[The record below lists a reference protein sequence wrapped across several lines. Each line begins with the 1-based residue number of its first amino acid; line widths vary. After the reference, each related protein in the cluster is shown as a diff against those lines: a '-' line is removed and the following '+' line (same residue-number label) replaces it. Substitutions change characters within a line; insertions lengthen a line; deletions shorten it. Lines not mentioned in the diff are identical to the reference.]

1 MRRSA
6 VSAVT
11 GEGLEE
17 LLARLG
23 EMSKT
28 AQAEEPEATPYVVL
42 RPGRPR
48 FTVTR
53 EGRGWRVKGQNVER
67 LLLET
72 DLDDE
77 IQLAKFQKRLVREG
91 IERRLAELG
100 ANPGDEVAIGD
111 RVFEFIPDA
120 PARSPGSR
128 GWALTPTVSRGRRT
142 RRGSSCTRRSTRSM
156 AIDSRLPG

>member
-1 MRRSA
+1 
-6 VSAVT
+6 
-11 GEGLEE
+11 
-17 LLARLG
+17 
-23 EMSKT
+23 MSK
-28 AQAEEPEATPYVVL
+28 AAEAEEPEATPYVVL

-53 EGRGWRVKGQNVER
+53 EGSGWRVKGQNIER
-67 LLLET
+67 LLFET

-100 ANPGDEVAIGD
+100 AHPGDEVAIGD

-120 PARSPGSR
+120 ADEPRAPWMGADADLIASR
-128 GWALTPTVSRGRRT
+128 KR
-142 RRGSSCTRRSTRSM
+142 RRGSSCMRRST
-156 AIDSRLPG
+156 